1 MTLYDHL
8 FINGILYI
16 TKKTYN
22 YHHYFSIY
30 IINIPWGLFDGI
42 LLLMVDWWYT
52 IVNHMV
58 ITMDYFMVY

>member
-16 TKKTYN
+16 TKKHN

-42 LLLMVDWWYT
+42 LLLMVD
-52 IVNHMV
+52 
-58 ITMDYFMVY
+58 